1 VVFRP
6 GLLVPRQQHE
16 STFCLLSVRALL
28 VAMGSPMSDEPLTE
42 YADWLRQSWRRRV
55 MVRRY
60 PEVERLS
67 RELEELAPVIARL
80 AEESMLLKGLSAE
93 VTRIAQELAALR
105 INESDCPAP
114 QHAGP
119 GAGWRAAA

>member
-67 RELEELAPVIARL
+67 HEVEALAAELNRV
-80 AEESMLLKGLSAE
+80 
-93 VTRIAQELAALR
+93 AQELAALR

-114 QHAGP
+114 FV
-119 GAGWRAAA
+119 GAGL